1 MYKGKK
7 VVPKDLPS
15 LKIHASPLR
24 NSLAAEELAG
34 GPRARARCVIRISR
48 HGATRS
54 LKPATGAR
62 QPLPSMIH
70 ARARACSDDGCLC
83 LTARTRKRGGTH
95 IGQWQSHAHGRHGLS
110 SCARPM
116 HDPHDAQPLNLPV
129 RAQNSQVGHRG
140 RHAAERRRHEVD
152 IGFSSSGGRIEWL
165 VLASVMRGF
174 GSAIRLMCVCPIANA
189 VLLTHVRAYERSEQ
203 TQEIRDNS
211 VTRAGAYVRSG
222 PPCDSH
228 CEPQC
233 LRLWHRE
240 D

>member
-1 MYKGKK
+1 MGCVKHDNHTLYKGKK

-15 LKIHASPLR
+15 LKIHASSLR

-34 GPRARARCVIRISR
+34 GPRARARCVIHISR

-70 ARARACSDDGCLC
+70 ARARACSDDGCLR
-83 LTARTRKRGGTH
+83 LTARTRKRGSTH

-116 HDPHDAQPLNLPV
+116 HVPHDAQPLNLPV

-140 RHAAERRRHEVD
+140 AATLPNVGDMRSTSVSCTR
-152 IGFSSSGGRIEWL
+152 GGGLKCLAWPVGCAGPAQLSNLGICALLRIHCWSL
-165 VLASVMRGF
+165 R
-174 GSAIRLMCVCPIANA
+174 
-189 VLLTHVRAYERSEQ
+189 THVRTLETSLP
-203 TQEIRDNS
+203 
-211 VTRAGAYVRSG
+211 RADLA
-222 PPCDSH
+222 
-228 CEPQC
+228 
-233 LRLWHRE
+233 L
-240 D
+240 

>member
-1 MYKGKK
+1 MQNDRFPGPIRCSEKLVHTLYKGKK

-83 LTARTRKRGGTH
+83 LTARTRKRGSTH

-116 HDPHDAQPLNLPV
+116 HVPHDAQPLNLPV
-129 RAQNSQVGHRG
+129 RAQNSQAGHRG

-152 IGFSSSGGRIEWL
+152 IGFLRSGGWIE
-165 VLASVMRGF
+165 
-174 GSAIRLMCVCPIANA
+174 
-189 VLLTHVRAYERSEQ
+189 
-203 TQEIRDNS
+203 
-211 VTRAGAYVRSG
+211 
-222 PPCDSH
+222 
-228 CEPQC
+228 
-233 LRLWHRE
+233 
-240 D
+240 

>member
-7 VVPKDLPS
+7 LVPKDLRA

-34 GPRARARCVIRISR
+34 GPRASARCVIRISR

-70 ARARACSDDGCLC
+70 VRARACNDDGCLC
-83 LTARTRKRGGTH
+83 LTARTRKRGSTH

-110 SCARPM
+110 SCVRPM

-140 RHAAERRRHEVD
+140 RHAAERRRREVD
-152 IGFSSSGGRIEWL
+152 IGLLRSGGPIEGL
-165 VLASVMRGF
+165 GLASIMRG
-174 GSAIRLMCVCPIANA
+174 SSPAIRLMHVCSFANR
-189 VLLTHVRAYERSEQ
+189 VR
-203 TQEIRDNS
+203 
-211 VTRAGAYVRSG
+211 VTVYAHTSA
-222 PPCDSH
+222 PQQSH
-228 CEPQC
+228 ASRYCS
-233 LRLWHRE
+233 
-240 D
+240 

>member
-34 GPRARARCVIRISR
+34 GPRASARCVIRISR

-62 QPLPSMIH
+62 QPLPSIIH

-152 IGFSSSGGRIEWL
+152 FGVLHSGGGLKCLAWPVGCAGPAQLSNLGICALLRIHCWSL
-165 VLASVMRGF
+165 R
-174 GSAIRLMCVCPIANA
+174 
-189 VLLTHVRAYERSEQ
+189 THVRTLETSLP
-203 TQEIRDNS
+203 
-211 VTRAGAYVRSG
+211 RADLA
-222 PPCDSH
+222 
-228 CEPQC
+228 
-233 LRLWHRE
+233 L
-240 D
+240 